1 LYARQINVLACCAF
15 ACMQELSAL
24 FFQPANWSSMGQT
37 ASHLNGMGNQL
48 IKASKAGDA
57 DAVTELVSTNPQLLR
72 YCTFRHLGPAHYA
85 ARGDHVEVLQQL
97 VAKAQEVEQ
106 LQWQAAAASSA
117 EVHASL
123 CDAPAGQPQEQHQP
137 LRRNSLVKQVVNVTS
152 DRGVTPL
159 MLAVDGGC
167 VASIKLLLEK
177 VGGSLLQPLPT
188 RGTLSAGTPCQLMMS
203 AAVCGVYEL
212 YALQVLYWIQQKCT
226 GKQRVWSGCVNLS
239 NSRHTH
245 ATLRLQYEDMGC

>member
-1 LYARQINVLACCAF
+1 
-15 ACMQELSAL
+15 
-24 FFQPANWSSMGQT
+24 MGQT

-57 DAVTELVSTNPQLLR
+57 DAVIELVSTNPQLLR
-72 YCTFRHLGPAHYA
+72 FCTFRHLGPAHYA

-117 EVHASL
+117 KVHASL
-123 CDAPAGQPQEQHQP
+123 CDAPTGQPQEQQQHP
-137 LRRNSLVKQVVNVTS
+137 LRRNSLVQQVVNATS

-177 VGGSLLQPLPT
+177 VGGSLLVETLVCFLQLSFGRCT
-188 RGTLSAGTPCQLMMS
+188 RTPCQHGHPVSTHILSPMMS
-203 AAVCGVYEL
+203 ACL
-212 YALQVLYWIQQKCT
+212 LW
-226 GKQRVWSGCVNLS
+226 
-239 NSRHTH
+239 
-245 ATLRLQYEDMGC
+245 

>member
-1 LYARQINVLACCAF
+1 MVSLQQQERSTCAIVATHADFFTCCASV
-15 ACMQELSAL
+15 CMQEWSAR
-24 FFQPANWSSMGQT
+24 FQQNWSSMGQT
-37 ASHLNGMGNQL
+37 ASHLNGMGTQL
-48 IKASKAGDA
+48 IKASKTGDA

-117 EVHASL
+117 KVHPSL
-123 CDAPAGQPQEQHQP
+123 YDAAAGTPQEQQS
-137 LRRNSLVKQVVNVTS
+137 LRRNSLVKQVVNATS

-177 VGGSLLQPLPT
+177 VGGPVQSLSCT
-188 RGTLSAGTPCQLMMS
+188 TT
-203 AAVCGVYEL
+203 AVL
-212 YALQVLYWIQQKCT
+212 
-226 GKQRVWSGCVNLS
+226 
-239 NSRHTH
+239 
-245 ATLRLQYEDMGC
+245 